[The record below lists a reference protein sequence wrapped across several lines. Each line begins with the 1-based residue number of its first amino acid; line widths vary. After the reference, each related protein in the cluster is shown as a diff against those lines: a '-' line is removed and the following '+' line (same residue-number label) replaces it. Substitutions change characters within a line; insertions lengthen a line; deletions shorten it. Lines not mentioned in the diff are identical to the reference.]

1 MYIYIHMLYIY
12 IYINL
17 YKYYIYIT
25 ILTYL
30 KILIGIKSLNTK
42 QWPARLSP
50 PSVKLSS
57 FIRDKFPPKNER
69 VIYDCCLS
77 LSL

>member
-1 MYIYIHMLYIY
+1 M
-12 IYINL
+12 
-17 YKYYIYIT
+17 T
-25 ILTYL
+25 ILTYF

-42 QWPARLSP
+42 QWPARLCP